1 MLNTTILDDAPWQG
15 RIFTGSWHEARGGVS
30 TVLEPATGAT
40 LGIVGAAG
48 IEDLTDSLEQARDA
62 QRTWAAAPY
71 SERAAVMRRA
81 GDLWQRHSREVE
93 HWLIR
98 EAGATRAKATY
109 EVRGAAAECFEASSL
124 PSHPLGEVIPSE
136 RAWMSMTRRLPVGV
150 VAVIAPFNAPLKLAI
165 RSVAPA
171 LALGNAVILKP
182 DPRTAV
188 SGGVTLARIFEEAG
202 LPAGVLH
209 VLPGAAD
216 VGLAL
221 VDHPAVRAV
230 SFTGST
236 AAGRAVGQIAA
247 RRFIHTH
254 LELGGNNALIVLEDA
269 DLDRA
274 VGAAMQGTFFHQGQ
288 VCMASSRHLV
298 HESIYEEFVQRLADQ
313 TAQLTVGDPAVEDV
327 ALGPIIDDRQR
338 DKIHALVTDSV
349 QAGAKLI
356 TGGSYEG
363 LFYRPTVLADSGP
376 GIPAY
381 DSEVFGPV
389 AAVARFSTLD
399 EAAHLASDSEY
410 GLSLGILTSDVTTG
424 LALAERIPTGTA
436 HINDQTIN
444 DEANAPFGG
453 MFDSGTATRFG
464 GAHANIEAYTETRWI
479 TVRQETPAYAM

>member
-1 MLNTTILDDAPWQG
+1 MNSTILDDAPWQG
-15 RIFTGSWHEARGGVS
+15 RLFTGSWCDAHGGVN
-30 TVLEPATGAT
+30 TVLEPATGAPLAT
-40 LGIVGAAG
+40 VGAAG
-48 IEDLTDSLEQARDA
+48 IEDLTHSVEQARDA
-62 QRTWAAAPY
+62 QRSWAAAPY
-71 SERAAVMRRA
+71 SVRAAVLRRA
-81 GDLWQRHSREVE
+81 GELWQQHSQETAR
-93 HWLIR
+93 WLIR
-98 EAGATRAKATY
+98 EAGATRAKAAY
-109 EVRGAAAECFEASSL
+109 EVQGAAAECFEASSL
-124 PSHPLGEVIPSE
+124 PSLPLGEVIPSE
-136 RAWMSMTRRLPVGV
+136 RAWMSMTRRVPVGV

-171 LALGNAVILKP
+171 LALGNAVVLKP

-188 SGGVTLARIFEEAG
+188 SGGVTIARIFEEAG

-209 VLPGAAD
+209 VLPGGGD
-216 VGLAL
+216 IGSAL

-288 VCMASSRHLV
+288 VCMASGRHLV
-298 HESIYEEFVQRLADQ
+298 HESIYEEFVQLLAER
-313 TAQLTVGDPAVEDV
+313 TAQLTVGDPTVEDV
-327 ALGPIIDDRQR
+327 ALGPIIDERQR
-338 DKIHALVTDSV
+338 DKIHALVTSSV
-349 QAGAKLI
+349 NAGATLK
-356 TGGSYEG
+356 TGGSFEG
-363 LFYRPTVLADSGP
+363 LFYRPAVLADSGP

-399 EAAHLASDSEY
+399 EAAHLAAASEY
-410 GLSLGILTSDVTTG
+410 GLSLGILTSDVAAG

-436 HINDQTIN
+436 HINDQTVN

-464 GAHANIEAYTETRWI
+464 GAQANIEAYTETRWM
-479 TVRQETPAYAM
+479 TVRQEIPGYAM